1 MNTAKLFGNVPT
13 DSMHFYHDGHLDYEK
28 VVRTLNLK
36 KADIS
41 AATNIK
47 EPSIRYDSKMPK
59 DLEQRLLEW
68 ATAINLV
75 AEFFNDPNK
84 TMIWFKTPNPQ
95 LGDMSPRDMIRIGRF
110 KKLFSFIQSALNDNK
125 E

>member
-1 MNTAKLFGNVPT
+1 
-13 DSMHFYHDGHLDYEK
+13 
-28 VVRTLNLK
+28 
-36 KADIS
+36 
-41 AATNIK
+41 
-47 EPSIRYDSKMPK
+47 
-59 DLEQRLLEW
+59 EW

-125 E
+125 K